1 MEVQRLQA
9 GEPVLWVML
18 CRQHAGRQGCAHPVT
33 LRHLSPLH
41 IQKKAGKVVGTQE
54 TVSHLS
60 GCRTSEV
67 GEMACLLRCSD
78 EH

>member
-1 MEVQRLQA
+1 MEVQRL
-9 GEPVLWVML
+9 
-18 CRQHAGRQGCAHPVT
+18 AGRPARSVGDAVPAACWASGVRSPRHPP
-33 LRHLSPLH
+33 SPQFSP